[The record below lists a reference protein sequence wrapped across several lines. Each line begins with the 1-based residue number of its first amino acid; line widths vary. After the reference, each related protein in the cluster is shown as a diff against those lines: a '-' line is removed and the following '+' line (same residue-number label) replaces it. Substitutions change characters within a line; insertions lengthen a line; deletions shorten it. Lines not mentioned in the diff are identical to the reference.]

1 MLNESDFQEA
11 RQHFRVSVVG
21 TARKEVKTNGI
32 KRTTVRLNAVEG
44 RTGRHSY
51 IGRKRPRSSDFC
63 STRMLVSDLPRQF
76 ARAATYRPDR
86 IDAAV

>member
-1 MLNESDFQEA
+1 MLTESDFQEA

-51 IGRKRPRSSDFC
+51 IGRKRPSSSDFC

-76 ARAATYRPDR
+76 ARAATYRPVQ